1 MLSWTDEKVI
11 TLAITSQPCSIN
23 LENQRITKGKTQ
35 NASIAIA
42 RNEYDSKRAIP

>member
-1 MLSWTDEKVI
+1 MLSWAYEKVI

-23 LENQRITKGKTQ
+23 LEDKRITKRKTQ

-42 RNEYDSKRAIP
+42 PNEYDSKLALP